1 MIFLQD
7 GLIEFFMSFG
17 ASRETAENFA
27 TPEFAKKVSD
37 AIERDRRDMQIRD
50 LFPQIGA
57 DGISERF
64 GIHRVTAY
72 RILKKVA

>member
-7 GLIEFFMSFG
+7 GLIEFFMSLG

-27 TPEFAKKVSD
+27 SPEFAKKLSD
-37 AIERDRRDMQIRD
+37 AIEREKRDMEIRD
-50 LFPQIGA
+50 LFPHIGA
-57 DGISERF
+57 NGISERF